1 MSLSDPILFEP
12 DKHSDLIPQ
21 FTRIHIQC
29 VLQDHVVATFLPP
42 FDVDEHAV
50 DQKVLSYWKSHADQI
65 RKGTRFLIFPL
76 AGDQVAGYV
85 TVGLPSTPTIGFR
98 GEVEKLLVDP
108 THRRKGIAKTLMLA
122 LEKEAKSRGRDL
134 LVSPSSGCGSLR
146 TRPTVLTHRPDVGR
160 YPRFSSRAHVSQV
173 GIYQDRRDSRCC
185 HAA

>member
-134 LVSPSSGCGSLR
+134 LMLDAIRGFPAEHMYLR
-146 TRPTVLTHRPDVGR
+146 LGYIKIGEIPDAVMLPDTGERRTEVLMYKDIR
-160 YPRFSSRAHVSQV
+160 
-173 GIYQDRRDSRCC
+173 
-185 HAA
+185 